1 MSSSAT
7 RLMRVSS
14 AFALCLTAVAAC
26 GRAPDSRGMSAPAT
40 GWFVDKAAAS
50 GLVFNHFNGMSGA
63 FYEAEIFS
71 PGVALFDY
79 DNDGDLDAYMVQ
91 GQMLGAGRT
100 IAQASFP
107 PGDFLPLTDR
117 LYRNDLTV
125 DAAGRRTLHF
135 TDVTTESGINVS
147 SYGMGVAAGDIDNDG
162 WVDLYLTRLGPNVML
177 HNNGDGTF
185 TDVSRRSGTDDS
197 AWSVSAAF
205 VDIDRDGWLDLYV
218 GNYLAYST
226 DSDEACSGI
235 TGQPDYCPPAVYRPS
250 ADRLYRN
257 RGNGTFVDV
266 TARALVQSDAKP
278 ALGVSTADFNGDGW
292 MDIYVAND
300 GTDNVLWLNQH
311 NGTFRN
317 MALLAGVALTA
328 DGDAEASM
336 GVDAGDFDNDGDE
349 DLFIANLTSEGSTL
363 YRNDGSGLF
372 TDEGVRSGIRPASL
386 AYTGFGAAW
395 LDADNDGWL
404 DVLTVN
410 GAVRTI
416 EALVTQHDP
425 YPLHQR
431 PQLFRNLGDG
441 RFTDVSREAGA
452 AFERSTVARGAAFGD
467 VDNDGDVDVL
477 VGNSNGPVSLLVNE
491 VGQRNHWMG
500 LRVIGR
506 PTQRPSTSS
515 GLPGPAEGRDMLG
528 ARVSVSLGDGR
539 TVWRRV
545 RSDGSYASAN
555 DPRVIVGLGASA
567 TVSRVRVTWPSG
579 RNEEW
584 TGLPADTWTT
594 LTEGSGH
601 DAAR

>member
-1 MSSSAT
+1 M
-7 RLMRVSS
+7 RLSC

-26 GRAPDSRGMSAPAT
+26 GRAPDGSGASAPAT
-40 GWFVDKAAAS
+40 GWFVEKAAAS

-63 FYEAEIFS
+63 YYEAEIFS

-79 DNDGDLDAYMVQ
+79 DNDGDLDAYLVQ
-91 GQMLGAGRT
+91 GQMLGAGKSM
-100 IAQASFP
+100 AQASFP
-107 PGDFLPLTDR
+107 PGDSLPLTDR
-117 LYRNDLTV
+117 LFRNDLTV
-125 DAAGRRTLHF
+125 DADGRRTLHF
-135 TDVTTESGINVS
+135 TDVTKQSGIHVS

-226 DSDEACSGI
+226 DSDEGCSGI

-257 RGNGTFVDV
+257 RGDGTFSDV
-266 TARALVQSDAKP
+266 TARALVQADAKP

-311 NGTFRN
+311 DGTFRN
-317 MALLAGVALTA
+317 VALLAGVALTA

-336 GVDAGDFDNDGDE
+336 GVDAGDYDNDGDE
-349 DLFIANLTSEGSTL
+349 DLFIANLTAEGSTL
-363 YRNDGSGLF
+363 YRNDGMGLF
-372 TDEGVRSGIRPASL
+372 EDEGVRSGIRPASL

-395 LDADNDGWL
+395 FDADNDGWL

-416 EALVTQHDP
+416 EALVTRHDP

-431 PQLFRNLGDG
+431 PQLFRNLGNG
-441 RFTDVSREAGA
+441 RFTDASREAGA
-452 AFERSTVARGAAFGD
+452 VFERSTVARGAAFGD

-477 VGNSNGPVSLLVNE
+477 VGNSNGPASLLVNE

-500 LRVIGR
+500 LRVVSRRTGR
-506 PTQRPSTSS
+506 PSAGSE
-515 GLPGPAEGRDMLG
+515 LPGRVEGRDMLG
-528 ARVSVSLGDGR
+528 ARVGVSLGDGR
-539 TVWRRV
+539 TLWRRV

-567 TVSRVRVTWPSG
+567 TVSRVRVIWPSG
-579 RNEEW
+579 RSEEW
-584 TGLPADTWTT
+584 TGLAADTWTT